1 MFRKLLVPLDRS
13 SLAEQALGPATAIA
27 RASQAEI
34 HVVLVHQPVPFAGFE
49 DAPWNAGQADQ
60 EEKYL
65 QSIAGELASGGS
77 VSATHALLRGDV
89 IEMICTRAHDVDA
102 DLIVMT
108 THGRTGISRAW
119 LGSVADGVLRRSAIP
134 VLMLRTV
141 ETKMDRL
148 AAHRLFRRILVPLDG
163 SAASMEILPA
173 ASALARCG
181 KSRLVFIRVVQPVPL
196 VMPDS
201 GVPFVYSA
209 AMQDEAA
216 TKLLVGEAEQ
226 EITKVVGD
234 LADKGFGDVETH
246 VIVAS
251 HVAQAMIDFA
261 GAHGVDAIA
270 MSTHGRGA
278 SRLFVGS
285 VADKMLR
292 ASGLSVLLRRPVGVS
307 ERLDLV
313 SSTSV
318 LQQLP
323 ALVF

>member
-13 SLAEQALGPATAIA
+13 PLAEQALGTATAIA

-34 HVVLVHQPVPFAGFE
+34 HLVLVHQPVPYAGFE
-49 DAPWNAGQADQ
+49 GAPWNTGQADQ

-65 QSIAGELASGGS
+65 ESIAGELASGGS
-77 VSATHALLRGDV
+77 APASRVLLHGDV
-89 IEMICTRAHDVDA
+89 IEMICARAHDVDA

-134 VLMLRTV
+134 VLMLRPV

-148 AAHRLFRRILVPLDG
+148 AAHNLFRRMLVPLDG
-163 SAASMEILPA
+163 SAASMDILSA

-181 KSRLVFIRVVQPVPL
+181 KSRLVFLRVVQPVPL
-196 VMPDS
+196 VMPD
-201 GVPFVYSA
+201 GGAPFVYA
-209 AMQDEAA
+209 TTMQDEAA
-216 TKLLVGEAEQ
+216 TKHLVDEAEE
-226 EITKVVGD
+226 EIAKVARD
-234 LADKGFGDVETH
+234 LADHGFSDVETH

-251 HVAQAMIDFA
+251 HVAQAMVDFSA
-261 GAHGVDAIA
+261 ARGVDAVA

-285 VADKMLR
+285 IADKMLR
-292 ASGLSVLLRRPVGVS
+292 ASGLPILLRRPVGVS
-307 ERLDLV
+307 ERLHLD

-318 LQQLP
+318 LQELP